1 MTHPNPSNGKFELLL
16 ANKLRLKKATLKI
29 IDSKGALI
37 SKKTV
42 QIKQGIN
49 ILKINETK
57 ISTGI
62 YYIKVM
68 NKKET
73 IQTVKHRIQ

>member
-16 ANKLRLKKATLKI
+16 ANKHRLKKATLKI

-68 NKKET
+68 NNKET
-73 IQTVKHRIQ
+73 IQTVRHRIQ